1 MTLTARAALV
11 ALVALPACVAFVTPV
26 AGASETLGSL
36 CPDGPATM
44 DSRGRADDIS
54 LVSVG
59 ELPISSMI
67 EYRFVHVKRGTA
79 FTTVYS
85 LVTLITGEIK
95 RRASMERLDS
105 ATTGLI
111 EQEVRG
117 RFPEGTA
124 DVAVLQYGDD
134 PAVEPDQIV
143 IQVTVEAAAPA
154 EGQEDPLD
162 VFHRVNR
169 DAIQQ
174 LQRELPQRWPQANR
188 FRMVSS
194 RTDGGKRRIMM
205 LRMPTPDEAKDDLTP
220 VMARLGPTDLETLDT
235 LITAGFAANRA
246 QAVRWALARIRERP
260 AYAELREHA
269 KEIENLRSQF

>member
-1 MTLTARAALV
+1 
-11 ALVALPACVAFVTPV
+11 
-26 AGASETLGSL
+26 
-36 CPDGPATM
+36 
-44 DSRGRADDIS
+44 
-54 LVSVG
+54 
-59 ELPISSMI
+59 
-67 EYRFVHVKRGTA
+67 
-79 FTTVYS
+79 
-85 LVTLITGEIK
+85 
-95 RRASMERLDS
+95 MERLDS

-111 EQEVRG
+111 EQEIRG
-117 RFPEGTA
+117 RFPEGAA

-154 EGQEDPLD
+154 EGEEDPLD
-162 VFHRVNR
+162 AFHRVNR

-188 FRMVSS
+188 FRIVSS
-194 RTDGGKRRIMM
+194 RTDGGKRRVMM

-260 AYAELREHA
+260 AYAQLREHA